1 MTDLF
6 NVRVTAIGEV
16 RDHDGNLISAEPVE
30 ANLTL
35 TADQIRAL
43 NLGEPS

>member
-6 NVRVTAIGEV
+6 NVRVTAVGEV
-16 RDHDGNLISAEPVE
+16 RDQDGHLVSTEPVE

-35 TADQIRAL
+35 TADQIRDL
-43 NLGEPS
+43 NLGDPS